1 MLVLNLIK
9 QRIKENKELKIE
21 RKILTKLS
29 IWRYVKKIEAQA
41 KMVFL
46 YKKTRVTDNPNNV
59 EINSI
64 SG

>member
-46 YKKTRVTDNPNNV
+46 YKKFRVTDNPNNV